1 MFWPNKLSGCE
12 KRFEND
18 GVIQTLLLF
27 NEVQLIYNIVLVLGT
42 QLSDSVFFFFFKM
55 MSHFELL
62 KGINIIIL

>member
-1 MFWPNKLSGCE
+1 M
-12 KRFEND
+12 
-18 GVIQTLLLF
+18 QTLLLF

-42 QLSDSVFFFFFKM
+42 QPSDSVFFFPQM

>member
-42 QLSDSVFFFFFKM
+42 QLSDSVFFFFQNDVPF
-55 MSHFELL
+55 
-62 KGINIIIL
+62 